1 MSDKNRYKKYFKWIS
16 ILLLLLIVGLFLLQ
30 NSQRMTMIDSN
41 GDYLSLDLFFY
52 GIALKEPMGVS
63 WLLSIAF
70 VLGILFTGIVQFIL
84 KNR

>member
-1 MSDKNRYKKYFKWIS
+1 MSGNHRLSKYLKWIS
-16 ILLLLLIVGLFLLQ
+16 TLSVLLIVGLFLLQ
-30 NSQRMTMIDSN
+30 NSKRTTMIDAN

-70 VLGILFTGIVQFIL
+70 VLGIVFTGIIQFIL
-84 KNR
+84 KK